1 MGNTASS
8 GVPGGQ
14 TETYD
19 SALRAMRDDD
29 RATESYGARVRST
42 LQRAADAAVKALPDR
57 ERSVLDVHEAVASIH
72 QWLAILGPL
81 CHSCTVAS
89 LAKRAADTPTWTDA
103 TISAYMQDYVLG
115 ACGFVDVQGTWMVD
129 DRVLARLVSSISMWK
144 HLSRSSVAETVALSP
159 RPRNANATTNAP
171 SATVP
176 SQDGSPAAA
185 GTAEPDSAEAQTATQ
200 ASANETSL
208 GSMYDTEKLS
218 TLQNI
223 KFTWSTEG

>member
-8 GVPGGQ
+8 GVPVAR

-29 RATESYGARVRST
+29 RATENYGARVRST
-42 LQRAADAAVKALPDR
+42 LQRAAQAAVEALPER
-57 ERSVLDVHEAVASIH
+57 ERSVIDVHEAVQSIH

-89 LAKRAADTPTWTDA
+89 LAKRAADTADWTDA
-103 TISAYMQDYVLG
+103 EISAYMEDYVLG

-129 DRVLARLVSSISMWK
+129 DRVLARLASSISMWK
-144 HLSRSSVAETVALSP
+144 HLSRSPVAETVAASPRARKADSALSP
-159 RPRNANATTNAP
+159 AP
-171 SATVP
+171 SSEQDVATVANKEEP
-176 SQDGSPAAA
+176 QAAA
-185 GTAEPDSAEAQTATQ
+185 AVNLSA
-200 ASANETSL
+200 
-208 GSMYDTEKLS
+208 MYNTEKLS

-223 KFTWSTEG
+223 KFTWSTAS